1 MSWQINPIL
10 ETVAQALWAPQ
21 DQTYLLTAVYRLKS
35 IALIEP
41 EILGVMKIS
50 LVDLESLDK
59 IDAEGLSKDQL
70 SQLAEITRPLKEE
83 EFKPHPFFKLRNH
96 CPSYTI
102 ALTTLPEPH
111 SLFNDLEIL
120 IGKLLVKVIELNVV
134 CSDVSKYEDFKRAA
148 SRASLLNENLADDMC
163 QIGIKKLRKISLAL
177 RSFVE
182 TACNEASP
190 EAETSKLFQRLTL
203 LVNGF
208 IKVPA
213 TPPRQVSAQPKAAR
227 QRKVEGSRKPHR
239 DSANILNLRNPSLD
253 VIYEFMPSAEPDEQF
268 VVEQKVPPALV
279 KVAAIHDY
287 SPAELID
294 PLPIVSTRIHEY
306 HSAYTAKARGNFQA
320 KALANRSE
328 LLRWSTSNATP
339 EQTNL
344 ILNRLSNEPIGSGN
358 ALGSFFILLSF
369 VTGRLPESLIGSI
382 AFGKPPRSSPRVDF
396 LKQNINKPLVY
407 FSTDDREIYLLVNK
421 PPVKTLSEWS
431 GAIKTKDY
439 LCVFDYLSLGS
450 RLIDILHQLRLSKG
464 DLERLDQTE
473 LLNTVSTVNRQLKSI
488 GYPPDKIWQILPRTL
503 QNETGQNGAMA
514 LLTDW
519 RTLNSHVELHYL
531 CVDDQ
536 SLGAR
541 YQASLEA
548 IIRYD
553 GPDVRLKKRAGY
565 YVGSPNAPSQE
576 AAENLVNAFQM
587 RLVTSNDLVECH
599 NLMTLYT
606 LALVTAGYGLRH
618 AISPTIEVYRARD
631 IPLLSYTEKGIL
643 RQIVIPKLVYDQLMA
658 YERYRRVNI
667 SPFAEK
673 VVPGKPTFFLLKPD
687 LHVEQFHPE
696 SYEKY
701 LERYGIEFKLALN
714 SLRRWMFS
722 QLFMEGQRGISTDF
736 YGGHGVEGREP
747 FSTFSSSTVDS
758 LIDVA
763 NTMDKILRRTWRVL
777 ESR

>member
-1 MSWQINPIL
+1 M
-10 ETVAQALWAPQ
+10 
-21 DQTYLLTAVYRLKS
+21 
-35 IALIEP
+35 
-41 EILGVMKIS
+41 
-50 LVDLESLDK
+50 
-59 IDAEGLSKDQL
+59 
-70 SQLAEITRPLKEE
+70 
-83 EFKPHPFFKLRNH
+83 
-96 CPSYTI
+96 
-102 ALTTLPEPH
+102 
-111 SLFNDLEIL
+111 
-120 IGKLLVKVIELNVV
+120 
-134 CSDVSKYEDFKRAA
+134 
-148 SRASLLNENLADDMC
+148 
-163 QIGIKKLRKISLAL
+163 
-177 RSFVE
+177 
-182 TACNEASP
+182 
-190 EAETSKLFQRLTL
+190 
-203 LVNGF
+203 
-208 IKVPA
+208 
-213 TPPRQVSAQPKAAR
+213 
-227 QRKVEGSRKPHR
+227 
-239 DSANILNLRNPSLD
+239 
-253 VIYEFMPSAEPDEQF
+253 
-268 VVEQKVPPALV
+268 
-279 KVAAIHDY
+279 
-287 SPAELID
+287 
-294 PLPIVSTRIHEY
+294 
-306 HSAYTAKARGNFQA
+306 
-320 KALANRSE
+320 
-328 LLRWSTSNATP
+328 
-339 EQTNL
+339 
-344 ILNRLSNEPIGSGN
+344 
-358 ALGSFFILLSF
+358 
-369 VTGRLPESLIGSI
+369 
-382 AFGKPPRSSPRVDF
+382 
-396 LKQNINKPLVY
+396 
-407 FSTDDREIYLLVNK
+407 
-421 PPVKTLSEWS
+421 
-431 GAIKTKDY
+431 
-439 LCVFDYLSLGS
+439 
-450 RLIDILHQLRLSKG
+450 
-464 DLERLDQTE
+464 
-473 LLNTVSTVNRQLKSI
+473 
-488 GYPPDKIWQILPRTL
+488 
-503 QNETGQNGAMA
+503 
-514 LLTDW
+514 
-519 RTLNSHVELHYL
+519 
-531 CVDDQ
+531 
-536 SLGAR
+536 
-541 YQASLEA
+541 EA